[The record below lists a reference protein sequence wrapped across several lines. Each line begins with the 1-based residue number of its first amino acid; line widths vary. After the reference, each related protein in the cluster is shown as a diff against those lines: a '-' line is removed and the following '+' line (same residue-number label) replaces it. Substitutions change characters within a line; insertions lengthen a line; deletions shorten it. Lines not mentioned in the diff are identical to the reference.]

1 MPIKSIPI
9 LSFLYE
15 IKCYELACFQRVAL
29 KRVHACLIMSIFFN
43 KKYKLQK
50 TEYFYR
56 STRLKTIV

>member
-29 KRVHACLIMSIFFN
+29 KRVHACLIMSIFFMKN
-43 KKYKLQK
+43 YKLQK
-50 TEYFYR
+50 TEYF
-56 STRLKTIV
+56 